1 MTRPESY
8 RTARQIVE
16 LALTK
21 KAHDVVLM
29 DLRTISS
36 VADYFICCH
45 GDSDVHVKAIAEAVN
60 KGMKENGQRP
70 WHQEGIDYF
79 HWVLLDYVDI
89 VVHVFQKEARV
100 FYGLERLWGDA
111 DIETF
116 EEDD

>member
-1 MTRPESY
+1 M
-8 RTARQIVE
+8 VE